1 MGGYEDNRRA
11 AARLPWASVPVAMFG
26 FRDGAA
32 WVADDVFV
40 TRDGRGDVLVER
52 WNGRGVRS
60 AVVRR
65 DSEGFMKAM
74 WIKLSEIA
82 VDGAPETAL

>member
-1 MGGYEDNRRA
+1 MGGNDKGSR
-11 AARLPWASVPVAMFG
+11 AARLPGAPVPAAMFG
-26 FRDGAA
+26 IRDGAA

-52 WNGRGVRS
+52 WDGRGVRS

-65 DSEGFMKAM
+65 DSEGYMRAM
-74 WIKLSEIA
+74 WIKLTEVA
-82 VDGAPETAL
+82 ADGTAESAS

>member
-1 MGGYEDNRRA
+1 MGRFEEHRRA
-11 AARLPWASVPVAMFG
+11 ARLQLTPVPAAMFG

-40 TRDGRGDVLVER
+40 TRDIRGDVLVER
-52 WNGRGVRS
+52 WDGRWVRS

-65 DSEGFMKAM
+65 NSEGFMREM
-74 WIKLSEIA
+74 WIKLNEIA
-82 VDGAPETAL
+82 VDGTLEPGL

>member
-1 MGGYEDNRRA
+1 MGGYEEDRQA
-11 AARLPWASVPVAMFG
+11 APLPWAPVAAAMFG
-26 FRDGAA
+26 FSDGEA

-52 WNGRGVRS
+52 WDGRGVRS

-65 DSEGFMKAM
+65 DCEGFMKSM
-74 WIKLSEIA
+74 WIKLMEIA
-82 VDGAPETAL
+82 VDGTPKSAL

>member
-1 MGGYEDNRRA
+1 MGGYEEDRQA
-11 AARLPWASVPVAMFG
+11 VPLPCAPVPAAMFG

-52 WNGRGVRS
+52 WDGSGLRS

-65 DSEGFMKAM
+65 DCEGFMRSM
-74 WIKLSEIA
+74 WIKLMEIA
-82 VDGAPETAL
+82 VDGTPKSAP

>member
-1 MGGYEDNRRA
+1 MGGHEEDKQAVTRPRA
-11 AARLPWASVPVAMFG
+11 SAPVAMFG

-40 TRDGRGDVLVER
+40 TCDGRGDVLVER
-52 WNGRGVRS
+52 WDGRGIQS

-65 DSEGFMKAM
+65 DSEGFMRSM
-74 WIKLSEIA
+74 WIKLMEIA
-82 VDGAPETAL
+82 VDGTPESAR